1 MSRPAEYPWLSYQP
15 IRLFYTLSRFG
26 LIIAHLPYWTLV
38 SLIPACRPI
47 RSWTFR
53 QAYMNS
59 LGEALT
65 YVLSRVRIL
74 EDLSFEAGSKGDR
87 WQVLEPFEEHFYTGP
102 LNSPNIQPAKV
113 GGTWYPSKPATE
125 DLKGCLQSIIVHIH
139 GGAFVMG
146 NGRTAH
152 SGFLARTLVEHAQA
166 DADTLTS
173 YLYMVRD
180 LGISPNR
187 IVLSGD
193 SAGANLAIAL
203 LRYIEEFG
211 SELGLSEARP
221 SCAVSISPWSPH
233 WKTDY
238 LPVLFLRRGAT
249 TYGGKRLKE
258 DPHATAIGNPY
269 KTSVPI
275 FVGMGQGGV
284 LQDEGARW
292 AREMQAIDGN
302 HTQVE
307 YEENATHD
315 TLLMGAMLAWE
326 ESAQKVATNIG
337 QFIGKHQSGL
347 NI

>member
-1 MSRPAEYPWLSYQP
+1 
-15 IRLFYTLSRFG
+15 
-26 LIIAHLPYWTLV
+26 
-38 SLIPACRPI
+38 
-47 RSWTFR
+47 
-53 QAYMNS
+53 MNS

-146 NGRTAH
+146 NGRRRRVLPPISSSAYNDTNPFPAA
-152 SGFLARTLVEHAQA
+152 LQ
-166 DADTLTS
+166 DTLTS

-221 SCAVSISPWSPH
+221 SCAVSISPWVDPLAALDQTPSTCSRPIGRP
-233 WKTDY
+233 TTCRYYFFDGG
-238 LPVLFLRRGAT
+238 LR
-249 TYGGKRLKE
+249 
-258 DPHATAIGNPY
+258 H
-269 KTSVPI
+269 
-275 FVGMGQGGV
+275 M
-284 LQDEGARW
+284 
-292 AREMQAIDGN
+292 
-302 HTQVE
+302 VE
-307 YEENATHD
+307 RD
-315 TLLMGAMLAWE
+315 
-326 ESAQKVATNIG
+326 
-337 QFIGKHQSGL
+337 
-347 NI
+347 